1 MLQQE
6 KQGAQERTPRG
17 KLSAESYGHLAPKV
31 MEKKTRNGHNVL
43 KYVET
48 EEGTHTRHK
57 HTMGLTPGCTC
68 SQFQKTNHRP
78 DTLQPSPS
86 SCDIITSVVEH
97 FGVLSQTQTSL
108 RLVQLL

>member
-31 MEKKTRNGHNVL
+31 MGKKTRKGHNVL

>member
-1 MLQQE
+1 M
-6 KQGAQERTPRG
+6 
-17 KLSAESYGHLAPKV
+17 
-31 MEKKTRNGHNVL
+31 RNGHNVL

-48 EEGTHTRHK
+48 EEGTHIRHK